1 MVDRILAHTKVIH
14 FYGIPQDMNERDIE
28 DLFVQ
33 YCAPAPVKIKFVESK
48 KEREGGSEERSGVD
62 LAYFN
67 SVEEAL
73 VMLNHDVVGQ

>member
-1 MVDRILAHTKVIH
+1 MVSIVPPPFL
-14 FYGIPQDMNERDIE
+14 
-28 DLFVQ
+28 
-33 YCAPAPVKIKFVESK
+33 VESK